1 MELPL
6 KSLGDA
12 IEEFDYRLGPEFF
25 REMESTEVLSADV
38 RVAVSVRRS
47 GDIFGLNIAVSGV
60 IGIVCDRCLEQ
71 MSHKVD
77 TTYSVSVKFGQEYD
91 DSNDNVIIIP
101 AGDNVMD
108 VSRLVYDT
116 IMLTIPLQHVHP
128 DGECDLG
135 MMAKFAAHRA
145 IDVDEE
151 QMQGLYDPQQD
162 ASDDIDDDLEQAGI
176 RADERGVSDPTGD
189 DTECDPRWAALKKFK
204 DNN

>member
-1 MELPL
+1 M

-38 RVAVSVRRS
+38 RATISVRRS
-47 GDIFGLNIAVSGV
+47 GDIFGLNIAVNGV

-77 TTYSVSVKFGQEYD
+77 TTYSVSVKFGGEYD
-91 DSNDNVIIIP
+91 DSNDSVIIIP
-101 AGDNVMD
+101 GSDNVMD

-128 DGECDLG
+128 DGECDPG
-135 MMAKFAAHRA
+135 MTAKLAAHRA

-151 QMQGLYDPQQD
+151 QMPGLYDPEQD
-162 ASDDIDDDLEQAGI
+162 ASADVDDDLGDEGGAGDA
-176 RADERGVSDPTGD
+176 ADTGS
-189 DTECDPRWAALKKFK
+189 ECDPRWAALKRFK
-204 DNN
+204 ENN